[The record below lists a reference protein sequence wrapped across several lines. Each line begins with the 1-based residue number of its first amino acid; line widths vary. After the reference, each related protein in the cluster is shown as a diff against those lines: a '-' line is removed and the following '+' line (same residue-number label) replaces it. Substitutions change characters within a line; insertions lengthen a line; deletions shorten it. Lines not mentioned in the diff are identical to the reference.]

1 VNRICL
7 QVVSGLVVV
16 LVSGLLVV
24 LVSRLVAV
32 LVVACG
38 RSHEWLRLWSQVVF
52 WPGGSAGG
60 RLWSQPRVICWLL
73 FALSSRIGETA
84 LLYLMSG

>member
-38 RSHEWLRLWSQVVF
+38 RSHEWLR
-52 WPGGSAGG
+52 
-60 RLWSQPRVICWLL
+60 
-73 FALSSRIGETA
+73 
-84 LLYLMSG
+84 